1 MKGESNILKPPLKET
16 LIVYAIGL
24 IIIILS
30 AIFFSIRGY
39 LLVNTA
45 TETLNIVT
53 PPLYMIP
60 IFLTYGI
67 LIGEVI
73 WIWNEKKERAICILL
88 LFECISVA
96 ILAFMRYII
105 NIPFSG
111 HTIILFFYLLHQVV
125 NNRVQYPLRLIIG
138 IVVLIIT
145 IIYKIFL
152 WNDAFTFLLG
162 AILGATLWIPG
173 FLYRLKKGKMIQY
186 LSKNEIT

>member
-24 IIIILS
+24 IITILS

-39 LLVNTA
+39 PLVNTA

-125 NNRVQYPLRLIIG
+125 NNRVQYPLRFIIG

-162 AILGATLWIPG
+162 AILGSTLWIPG

>member
-1 MKGESNILKPPLKET
+1 M
-16 LIVYAIGL
+16 YATGV
-24 IIIILS
+24 IITILS

-39 LLVNTA
+39 PLVNTA
-45 TETLNIVT
+45 TETLNIIT

-60 IFLTYGI
+60 IFLPYGI

-73 WIWNEKKERAICILL
+73 WIWNEKKERAISILFF
-88 LFECISVA
+88 FECISVA

-125 NNRVQYPLRLIIG
+125 NSRVQYPLRLIIG

-152 WNDAFTFLLG
+152 WNDTFTFLLG

-186 LSKNEIT
+186 HSKNEIT

>member
-1 MKGESNILKPPLKET
+1 MRGKRNILKPSLKESF
-16 LIVYAIGL
+16 IVYATGV
-24 IIIILS
+24 IITILS

-39 LLVNTA
+39 PLVNTA

-53 PPLYMIP
+53 PPLYMIS
-60 IFLTYGI
+60 IFLPYGI

-73 WIWNEKKERAICILL
+73 WIWNEEKERAICILL

-96 ILAFMRYII
+96 VLAFIRYII
-105 NIPFSG
+105 TIPFSG
-111 HTIILFFYLLHQVV
+111 HAVILFFYLPHQVV

-145 IIYKIFL
+145 TIYKIFL

-162 AILGATLWIPG
+162 AILGAILWIPG
-173 FLYRLKKGKMIQY
+173 FLYWLKKEK
-186 LSKNEIT
+186 KK